1 MLKCNHCNLNQ
12 SNTFVPEYYYKSVF
26 RSKDNK
32 YKYID
37 ELVGN
42 TVGNTYGFKRVAT
55 ISHPYQIYNNGF
67 NIILESHEVDND
79 LRDLMIIT
87 YEVKKFIEVKG
98 IKTNVIV
105 NRNRVYDKDEEKYEH
120 QHAWL
125 IPTDMSLFINLICR
139 IDKKIPTKGLYPKL
153 YPKAK
158 GIMSLDEYNKK
169 YRNDPLW
176 RKKGYDFYSTFCR
189 KKHSLTPS
197 AEDNTITIKKNILKC
212 NYLNDMEK
220 YVQNQI
226 SFYIFC
232 KDNST
237 CISSSKNIRITI
249 NESDNT
255 LNYKLIDTED
265 DKCGSDK
272 MGTSYGTSSDT
283 SSGTSSDTSY

>member
-1 MLKCNHCNLNQ
+1 MLKCSHCIVNK
-12 SNTFVPEYYYKSVF
+12 SITFVPEFYYKSVF
-26 RSKDNK
+26 RSEDNK

-42 TVGNTYGFKRVAT
+42 TAGNTYGFQRVAT
-55 ISHPYQIYNNGF
+55 ISHPYNIYNNGF
-67 NIILESHEVDND
+67 NIILDHHTVNND
-79 LRDLMIIT
+79 LKDLMIIT
-87 YEVKKFIEVKG
+87 YKVKKFIEDKKG
-98 IKTNVIV
+98 IETNVIV

-125 IPTDMSLFINLICR
+125 IPTDMSLFIKLICR
-139 IDKKIPTKGLYPKL
+139 KDEIPTKGS

-169 YRNDPLW
+169 YRKNQLW
-176 RKKGYDFYSTFCR
+176 RQDGYKYYSRGLKKQ
-189 KKHSLTPS
+189 HSLTPS

-265 DKCGSDK
+265 DKCGTDK
-272 MGTSYGTSSDT
+272 IGTSYGTSSDT
-283 SSGTSSDTSY
+283 SSGTSSGTSY